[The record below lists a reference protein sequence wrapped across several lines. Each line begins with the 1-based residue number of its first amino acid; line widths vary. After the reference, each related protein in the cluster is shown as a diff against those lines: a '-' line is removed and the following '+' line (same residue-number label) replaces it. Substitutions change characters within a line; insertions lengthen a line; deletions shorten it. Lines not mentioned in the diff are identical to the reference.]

1 MPATGFAVS
10 NDLTT
15 MPSNPAPVEDGSI
28 PVKSTATELHGIARD
43 VSHPRSCHTNPSVS
57 CGDCR
62 LGELCL
68 PIALDA
74 SEITHLDEIVKR
86 GRALNKGDYLYHEG
100 DEFTSIFAIR
110 AGSFKTFKTTVDG
123 QEQVT
128 GLYLP
133 GEIVGMD
140 GISSNRHGSSA
151 VALETGSFCEIP
163 FHQLEELS
171 ARIPSLQ
178 GRFFRLMGQEIVK
191 DQQMLTLV
199 SSNAAEE
206 RVASLLLSISS
217 RNHRRKL
224 SSTQFRL
231 AMTRADIGS
240 YLGVTLETVSRVF
253 SRLQKQNIVKV
264 DNKEIEVID
273 MPALKALAKIN
284 VAGC

>member
-1 MPATGFAVS
+1 MKLASKTGNLA
-10 NDLTT
+10 
-15 MPSNPAPVEDGSI
+15 
-28 PVKSTATELHGIARD
+28 KSVPYAART
-43 VSHPRSCHTNPSVS
+43 CHTNPTIS

-74 SEITHLDEIVKR
+74 AEIARLDEIVKR
-86 GRALNKGDYLYHEG
+86 GKALNKGDYLYREG
-100 DEFTSIFAIR
+100 EEFKAIYAIR
-110 AGSFKTFKTTVDG
+110 AGSFKTFTTSHEG
-123 QEQVT
+123 CEQVT

-133 GEIVGMD
+133 GEIMGMD
-140 GISSNRHGSSA
+140 GIGSNKHSSSA

-163 FHQLEELS
+163 FHQLEDLS
-171 ARIPSLQ
+171 SRIPSLQ

-206 RVASLLLSISS
+206 RVAALLLSISN

-224 SSTQFRL
+224 SPTQFRL
-231 AMTRADIGS
+231 PMTRAEIGS

-253 SRLQKQNIVKV
+253 SRLQKQNIVRV
-264 DNKEIEVID
+264 DNKEVELLDIS
-273 MPALKALAKIN
+273 ALKRTAK
-284 VAGC
+284 VHS